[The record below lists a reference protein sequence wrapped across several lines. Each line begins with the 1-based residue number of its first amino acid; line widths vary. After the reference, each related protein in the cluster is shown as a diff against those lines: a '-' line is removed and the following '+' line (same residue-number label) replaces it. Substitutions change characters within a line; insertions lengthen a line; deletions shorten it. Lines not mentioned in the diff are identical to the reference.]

1 MYLCVCVRTCVY
13 VYASEISVDETLQ
26 LWQILNAI
34 NYGME
39 KVWYLNN
46 NLINILR
53 IPLHV
58 SIYVSVDI

>member
-1 MYLCVCVRTCVY
+1 MQAICTCVY
-13 VYASEISVDETLQ
+13 VYASEIGVDETLQ